1 MTDQPEDGN
10 MLDNLR
16 SRAGGRP
23 PELHSTPRSPV
34 IISNVSNTTSAFD
47 LGNINDILDKV
58 KSLLAAD
65 ILACDV
71 QVSLFVAA
79 SQSYRQDTT
88 LRPFPPMYIN
98 EEGERDIKSLMSSVS
113 ELPPLSEMA
122 RDLEIGA
129 TIDGRTLRLLAWIL
143 TGGPSR
149 LTLRSLSSSQA
160 ADVLNLAG
168 PVSSNYPQPAFVL
181 EVKTNGFERWDGD
194 VSADSHFW
202 AFHGSRLDNFHSIL
216 SHGLQQHRTKN
227 SLFGEGIYLASDLG
241 VCLAYSSR
249 GVGWNNSSLG
259 PSLSCLAVTQVKH
272 HHDVKVEDSLVEDS
286 EGGRV
291 PEKYVVVRNNELLR
305 IRYLLVYQH
314 QPPVL
319 AKSDN
324 IITLWIK
331 ENKMLLLLLAYAFLL
346 VCIGLSNSVWLKRWL
361 RRSGWID

>member
-1 MTDQPEDGN
+1 M
-10 MLDNLR
+10 
-16 SRAGGRP
+16 
-23 PELHSTPRSPV
+23 
-34 IISNVSNTTSAFD
+34 
-47 LGNINDILDKV
+47 NDMVDKV

-65 ILACDV
+65 MLACDV

-98 EEGERDIKSLMSSVS
+98 EEGERDIKLLMSTGP
-113 ELPPLSEMA
+113 EIPPLSDLQ
-122 RDLEIGA
+122 RDLEAGA
-129 TIDGRTLRLLAWIL
+129 AVDGRKVELLAWIL

-149 LTLRSLSSSQA
+149 LSLRSLSSSQA

-168 PVSSNYPQPAFVL
+168 PVSSTYPQPAFVL
-181 EVKTNGFERWDGD
+181 EVKTNGSERWDAD
-194 VSADSHFW
+194 VSDDSHFW

-216 SHGLQQHRTKN
+216 CHGLQQHRTKN

-249 GVGWNNSSLG
+249 GVGWSNSSLG

-272 HHDVKVEDSLVEDS
+272 HQDVKVEDSLVEDS

-291 PEKYVVVRNNELLR
+291 PERYVV
-305 IRYLLVYQH
+305 VYQH
-314 QPPVL
+314 QPPVP
-319 AKSDN
+319 ARSDN
-324 IITLWIK
+324 IIMLWIK

-346 VCIGLSNSVWLKRWL
+346 ICIGLSNSVTLKRWL
-361 RRSGWID
+361 RRSGWMD